1 MIKLVAFDM
10 DGTLIDV
17 ASSWAAV
24 HQHYGLSNAKAVERF
39 LRDEIDDVEFVRA
52 DVQLW
57 QSVNPDISID
67 DLERILGKVP
77 LMPGARELV
86 AGLRSDG
93 IRTAIVSGG
102 LDVAARRVGRE
113 LGIDYVLANGIR
125 VRPDGRLT
133 DEGIVRVPIKQKD
146 RVLAAVQRQLSVT
159 REETASVGN
168 SEIDIAMFRESRVG
182 IAFRPEDPPTRAA
195 ATFVIEGGSLLPA
208 LAYLRSARDGPPA
221 AALPKADP

>member
-1 MIKLVAFDM
+1 MLKLVAFDM

-17 ASSWAAV
+17 PSSWAAV
-24 HQHYGLSNAKAVERF
+24 HEHYGLSNAKAVERF
-39 LRDEIDDVEFVRA
+39 LRDEIDDVEFVRS

-67 DLERILGKVP
+67 DLEKILAKVP
-77 LMPGARELV
+77 LMPGARDVV
-86 AGLRSDG
+86 AGLKSDG

-102 LDVAARRVGRE
+102 LDVAAHRVGRE

-125 VRPDGRLT
+125 LRPDGRLT

-146 RVLAAVQRQLSVT
+146 RVLARVQRELSVT

-168 SEIDIAMFRESRVG
+168 SEIDIAMFRQSRVG

-208 LAYLRSARDGPPA
+208 LAYLRSVRDGTREVLDPA
-221 AALPKADP
+221 TDR